1 MPFLTINIPEC
12 KRDLKFLIDTGA
24 NKNIISPGIIDD
36 AKSTKRTF
44 IKNVSGN
51 KEVNKKGKLDIFK
64 GFIKPLTFY
73 ELKFHTFFDGIIG
86 SQFFAKYR
94 AKIDYQKEMIRIP
107 GKKNIK
113 FDKYYP
119 VEQKQF
125 SHTVTLEAN
134 TNGDWFVPTFQKL
147 CKNTYIMPG
156 LYNATNHKTTVN
168 IISSSK
174 TIPSYPKLGL
184 NVNNFEAFSPLPIN
198 KDNLISK
205 DEITNLIR
213 LDHLSLLE
221 RSSLIDLIYN
231 KQQVLLRRGEKL
243 SSTTA
248 IKHKILTSDDIPVY
262 TKSYRYPH
270 HFIKDVEEQVQE
282 MLDNGIITHSVSP
295 YSSPIWVVPKKTDA
309 SGKRKVRVVI
319 DYRKLNEKTVN
330 DKYPIP
336 QIEDILD
343 HLGKSVYFSTLDLKS
358 GFHQIEMDP
367 KHKEKTAFSTNKGHF
382 EFTRMPFGL
391 KNAPATFQRAM
402 NNILGDYIGK
412 ICYVYLDDIV
422 IVGRNLNE
430 HLKNLALV
438 LKRLSEFNLKIQLDK
453 CEFLKKETEF
463 LGHIIAEDGV
473 KPNPEKIDKI
483 MNWPIPKNDKEIKQF
498 LGLAGYYRRFIKD
511 FSKITRN
518 MTKYLKKDVV
528 LNIKDP
534 DYINAFNTLKKV
546 LSTDQVLSY
555 PEFDKPFILTTDAS
569 DFALGAVLSQIQ
581 EGVEKPIAFGSRTLT
596 DTESRYATNEKEA
609 LAIKWAVTKYKPYLF
624 GGKFTLITDHKPL
637 TFIKTSEKNSK
648 ILRWRLEL
656 ENYDY
661 DVKYKEGK
669 TNVVADA
676 LSRRPVETNNNE
688 ISAITGVPQTNQLG
702 EVNIGE
708 EESDTDTMHSANDS
722 DDYYIHFTDRPIN
735 QYRNQLIF
743 KISNITTV
751 ITETLFTNFNRTI
764 VTQPTYDKIDMKH
777 FLKTFHNGKQ
787 TALLAPESLINTI
800 QEVFKENFGKKGHFV
815 FTSKMVDDVQNE
827 DRQNLIITKEH
838 DRAHRGI
845 SEVEAQLKRSYFFPN
860 MSKLIRNHIN
870 SCKICNRHKY
880 ERKPYNIKISP
891 RPITDKPFQRVHM
904 DIFIIAKHCFLSLV
918 DSFSKHLQ
926 MYFIK
931 TRNLTDVQKAIGKYI
946 STFGVPTKIITDHE
960 TTFRSIQFKN
970 YLETLG
976 STLEYAS
983 SSESNGQVERAHS
996 TIIEIYNTNKH
1007 KFKGSGVKTLIKI
1020 SVALYNNSIHSATTF
1035 TPNEI
1040 VFNHNNIE
1048 NPEEIL
1054 ENAQRIFL
1062 EAKQNMSKS
1071 QKKLTKHNDN
1081 MEDPPGLEEGQEV
1094 FVIPQIRKKTDER
1107 ANITKAFD
1115 IKHKTFKNSTNT
1127 KRNKNKIKRLKHTNH

>member
-1 MPFLTINIPEC
+1 
-12 KRDLKFLIDTGA
+12 
-24 NKNIISPGIIDD
+24 
-36 AKSTKRTF
+36 
-44 IKNVSGN
+44 
-51 KEVNKKGKLDIFK
+51 
-64 GFIKPLTFY
+64 
-73 ELKFHTFFDGIIG
+73 
-86 SQFFAKYR
+86 
-94 AKIDYQKEMIRIP
+94 
-107 GKKNIK
+107 
-113 FDKYYP
+113 
-119 VEQKQF
+119 
-125 SHTVTLEAN
+125 
-134 TNGDWFVPTFQKL
+134 
-147 CKNTYIMPG
+147 
-156 LYNATNHKTTVN
+156 
-168 IISSSK
+168 
-174 TIPSYPKLGL
+174 
-184 NVNNFEAFSPLPIN
+184 
-198 KDNLISK
+198 
-205 DEITNLIR
+205 
-213 LDHLSLLE
+213 
-221 RSSLIDLIYN
+221 
-231 KQQVLLRRGEKL
+231 
-243 SSTTA
+243 
-248 IKHKILTSDDIPVY
+248 
-262 TKSYRYPH
+262 
-270 HFIKDVEEQVQE
+270 
-282 MLDNGIITHSVSP
+282 
-295 YSSPIWVVPKKTDA
+295 
-309 SGKRKVRVVI
+309 
-319 DYRKLNEKTVN
+319 
-330 DKYPIP
+330 
-336 QIEDILD
+336 
-343 HLGKSVYFSTLDLKS
+343 
-358 GFHQIEMDP
+358 
-367 KHKEKTAFSTNKGHF
+367 
-382 EFTRMPFGL
+382 MPFGL